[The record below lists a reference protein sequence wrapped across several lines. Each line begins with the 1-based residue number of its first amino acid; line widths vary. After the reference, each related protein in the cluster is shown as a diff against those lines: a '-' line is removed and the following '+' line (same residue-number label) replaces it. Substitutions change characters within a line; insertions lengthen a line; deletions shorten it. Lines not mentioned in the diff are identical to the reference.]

1 MMMMRIRGIAGIT
14 GACCALLA
22 GATAAQTVKGADGEP
37 FPSRPLRFVIG
48 FLPGG
53 VSDTIARILSVKLGD
68 EVNQRIVVDGR
79 PGAGGLVAM
88 EITASANPDGYTIY
102 LAQPVVVISRLFRN
116 KPPVDSLKALAPV
129 VFLGTAPTILVVHPS
144 LPVSSV
150 KELIAFAKTKPE
162 GLNFGSSGA
171 GTTNHLAGELLRVTA
186 GIPLTH
192 VPYKGAAASTLA
204 VVQGEIPL
212 AFQPLTGAIPHI
224 KSGRIK
230 GLAVTGAKRTGA
242 VPDLPTMAE
251 TLPGYVVEAWYGL
264 VVPAKTPRPVIQFLN
279 QKTNRVLAMPDVID
293 AFAKNGLDAEGSTPE
308 AFGKFMQEDA
318 LRWEKLVKQAGIKFD

>member
-1 MMMMRIRGIAGIT
+1 MNPLRVAGMT
-14 GACCALLA
+14 GVLCMLVATA
-22 GATAAQTVKGADGEP
+22 GAAVAQTVKGADGEP

-68 EVNQRIVVDGR
+68 EMDQRIVVDGR

-88 EITASANPDGYTIY
+88 EITANANPDGYTIY
-102 LAQPVVVISRLFRN
+102 LAQPVVVISRLFKN
-116 KPPVDSLKALAPV
+116 KPAVDSLKALAPV
-129 VFLGTAPTILVVHPS
+129 VGLGTSPTILIVHPS
-144 LPVSSV
+144 LPVSNV
-150 KELIAFAKTKPE
+150 KELIAYAKTKPD
-162 GLNFGSSGA
+162 GLLFGSSGA
-171 GTTNHLAGELLRVTA
+171 GTTNHLAGELLKVTA
-186 GIPLTH
+186 GIPMTH

-204 VVQGEIPL
+204 VAQNEIPL
-212 AFQPLTGAIPHI
+212 AFQPLTGAIPHV
-224 KSGRIK
+224 KTGRIK
-230 GLAVTGAKRTGA
+230 GLAVTGAKRTRA

-264 VVPAKTPRPVIQFLN
+264 VVPAKTPRPVIQYLN
-279 QKTNRVLAMPDVID
+279 QKTNKVLAMPDVIE
-293 AFAKNGLDAEGSTPE
+293 AFSKNGVEAEGSTPE